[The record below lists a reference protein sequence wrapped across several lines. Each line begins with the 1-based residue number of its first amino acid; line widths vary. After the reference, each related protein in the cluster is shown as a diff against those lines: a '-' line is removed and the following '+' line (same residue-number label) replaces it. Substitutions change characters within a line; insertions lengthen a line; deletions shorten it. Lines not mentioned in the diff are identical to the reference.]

1 MEGVIMRRRKRG
13 EMEVTFK
20 GEKGKRRR
28 KATSEG
34 SHRSVSAVRMHIAD
48 TLDLHT
54 FSPAELEP
62 LLEDYMEECL
72 KLGITEIRIIHGKG
86 KGIQRRRVQSVLSR
100 SPLVQSYHDADPGGG
115 GWGATIAVLGKA
127 NIPVPDGQ

>member
-1 MEGVIMRRRKRG
+1 MVLHG
-13 EMEVTFK
+13 ETNMTFK

-28 KATSEG
+28 NATSEG
-34 SHRSVSAVRMHIAD
+34 SHRSVSAVRMDITD